1 MLAAT
6 AALRCLPQATAATE
20 FVDRDA
26 ARALIDAAV
35 TDDDRAE
42 IARITPIAT
51 LLGWIDPGD
60 DLLAEARALSGEL
73 VLGLYAT
80 AADRLYVV
88 TDDASLTPTSQRTL
102 VHEWVH
108 ALQDD
113 SYGLET
119 LRDAVPDDDLDR
131 AAALSAVIEGDA
143 EYTSQRYTQRWFDE
157 AKRRAAADEELSLGG
172 SLGAE
177 VTRGPLLWDLYFPYL
192 YGPAFVRG
200 VVEGTG
206 RPGNGLGGGRSDAA
220 DGGPSDAAVGAKMS
234 ELYGRLPATS
244 TEILHPERYRAGF
257 RPETVPSPA
266 LADVLGPGWTQT
278 FDGTWGEYSTANLIA
293 GFSGASAGGELTVV
307 DGWRGDDLAV
317 WRSPA
322 GGSALVLSTRWADT
336 ASAERFA
343 ERLRT
348 AMGFEGTAEGTAGG
362 TAGTGAGT
370 WRFADGRTC
379 RVAVDGRASLVTCT
393 DDAVG
398 ASALAPLAPEAA
410 PGTAPPR

>member
-20 FVDRDA
+20 FVGRDA
-26 ARALIDAAV
+26 ARALINAAV
-35 TDDDRAE
+35 SDEDRAE

-60 DLLAEARALSGEL
+60 DLLAEARALSGGL

-80 AADRLYVV
+80 SADRLYVV
-88 TDDASLTPTSQRTL
+88 TEDAALTPTAQRTL

-113 SYGLET
+113 SYGLDT

-143 EYTSQRYTQRWFDE
+143 EYTSQRYTQRWFDD
-157 AKRRAAADEELSLGG
+157 AKRRAAADEELTLGG

-200 VVEGTG
+200 IAESPG
-206 RPGNGLGGGRSDAA
+206 PQGNGLGGGRSDAA
-220 DGGPSDAAVGAKMS
+220 VGAQSDAAVGAQMS
-234 ELYGRLPATS
+234 ELYGRLPVTS

-257 RPETVPSPA
+257 RAETVPSPL
-266 LADVLGPGWTQT
+266 LADVLGAGWTQT

-317 WRSPA
+317 WRSPTGA
-322 GGSALVLSTRWADT
+322 AALALSTRWVDAAT
-336 ASAERFA
+336 AERFA

-348 AMGFEGTAEGTAGG
+348 AMGFKG
-362 TAGTGAGT
+362 TAGTEMAEGTGAGS

-379 RVAVDGRASLVTCT
+379 RVTVDGRASLVTCT
-393 DDAVG
+393 DDPVA
-398 ASALAPLAPEAA
+398 ASALATLSPE
-410 PGTAPPR
+410 TAPSR